1 MTPTTTRRAL
11 LAGGAILLASRAAA
25 QQVTT
30 VRLYSLNFEPDAA
43 MLVAQVPKGTGGRYQ
58 IEPIIGFDGLEAAL
72 GEERAAGS
80 EVELLKGARS
90 GELDL
95 VIVSWA
101 IGDYVPEANVFLLP
115 FLFRDYP
122 HARAVLDGSIGQ
134 DILGKLPAHGLV
146 GLAWTEAGFRY
157 VANSKRQ
164 IRGPEDLKG
173 LRLRTGKTPV
183 LIETFRT
190 LGAEAVPMPMA
201 RPVIDALAQGALDG
215 VETDIDSVMNWEM
228 FRWAQYLS
236 LTRHAYAPAIT
247 VMSKVAYDRLSEAD
261 KRAFVEAAR
270 LGAEAMRQFNDDVE
284 ADGLARLLSV
294 GMQINAD
301 VDTAA
306 FRAALAPAYTKW
318 REQFGDLIERIQANH

>member
-11 LAGGAILLASRAAA
+11 LAGGAMLLASRAAA

-58 IEPIIGFDGLEAAL
+58 IESIIGFDGLEAAL

-173 LRLRTGKTPV
+173 LRLRTGKSPV

-247 VMSKVAYDRLSEAD
+247 VMSKVAYDKLSEAD